1 MRSGSE
7 RDRTLGHRRR
17 TADGPLAGNVVVLHH
32 YKAEACS
39 GVLTPAEYLDL
50 IVQTA
55 GSIDARFDRFCEG
68 SD

>member
-1 MRSGSE
+1 M
-7 RDRTLGHRRR
+7 
-17 TADGPLAGNVVVLHH
+17 VVLHH